1 MSSSMCD
8 YQTAAYLALG
18 FLREPLTDEEVEGW
32 GGELHAVA
40 HVLTCMPIVK
50 AAEKALLDESVDY
63 PGVFL
68 YEIVEELGWA
78 IRGMEGMLPNDVKA
92 AACRW
97 VADEIDR
104 TMAAVDD
111 DPLKLYGKLMQS
123 VHPGN
128 ASTSVS

>member
-18 FLREPLTDEEVEGW
+18 YLREPLTDEEVEGW
-32 GGELHAVA
+32 GGELHAVD
-40 HVLTCMPIVK
+40 HVLTCMPIVM
-50 AAEKALLDESVDY
+50 AAEKALQDESIDY

-68 YEIVEELGWA
+68 YEVVEELGHKV
-78 IRGMEGMLPNDVKA
+78 RGMDDMLINDILS

-104 TMAAVDD
+104 AMSTIDEP
-111 DPLKLYGKLMQS
+111 PLRLYTKLMQV

>member
-18 FLREPLTDEEVEGW
+18 YLREPLTDEEVEGW
-32 GGELHAVA
+32 GGELHAVD
-40 HVLTCMPIVK
+40 HVLTCMPIIK
-50 AAEKALLDESVDY
+50 AAEKALADASVDY

-68 YEIVEELGWA
+68 YEIVEELGWKV
-78 IRGMEGMLPNDVKA
+78 RGMGDMLPNDVKS

-104 TMAAVDD
+104 TMAATDE
-111 DPLKLYGKLMQS
+111 DPLKLYSKLMQS
-123 VHPGN
+123 VRPD
-128 ASTSVS
+128 SCIS

>member
-40 HVLTCMPIVK
+40 WVLTALPIIK
-50 AAEKALLDESVDY
+50 SAEKALADESVDY

-68 YEIVEELGWA
+68 YEIVEELGWQV
-78 IRGMEGMLPNDVKA
+78 RGMSDMLSNDVKA

-104 TMAAVDD
+104 TMVAVGD
-111 DPLKLYGKLMQS
+111 DPLKLYSKLMQA
-123 VHPGN
+123 VHPEH
-128 ASTSVS
+128 ASAGIS